1 MADAFII
8 DGKKFSAQLQEDIK
22 RRTNIL
28 KEEHKII
35 PGLATVLVGEDPA
48 SEVYVKN
55 KEKRITEVGM
65 VSYGK
70 RLPIDISEEDLLAV
84 IGTLNKNPDIN
95 GILVQLPLPNQIFE
109 KNIIASISAHKDVD
123 GFHPLN
129 VGALSNGNEWLVPCT
144 PRACM
149 ILIDSICKDLTS
161 KTAVIVGRSNIV
173 GKPLAQLLLS
183 ANCTVTVAHSHT
195 KDLPDL
201 CRTADILIAAAGQPE
216 MIKGDWIKPKAIV
229 IDVGINRKK
238 TQNGTNRLV
247 GDVDF
252 EKAVKVAK
260 AITPVPGGV
269 GPMTI
274 ACLLENTLIA
284 CCLQNGVKVPDA

>member
-1 MADAFII
+1 MADACII
-8 DGKKFSAQLQEDIK
+8 DGKKFSAELQDDIK

-28 KEEHKII
+28 KKEHKII

-48 SEVYVKN
+48 SEVYIKN
-55 KEKRITEVGM
+55 KEKRIAEVGM

-129 VGALSNGNEWLVPCT
+129 VGTLSNGNEGLVPCT
-144 PRACM
+144 PRGCM
-149 ILIDSICKDLTS
+149 ILIDSVCKDLTS

>member
-22 RRTNIL
+22 RRTNLL

-129 VGALSNGNEWLVPCT
+129 VGALSNGNEGLVPCT

-149 ILIDSICKDLTS
+149 ILNDSICKDLTS

>member
-1 MADAFII
+1 MADACII
-8 DGKKFSAQLQEDIK
+8 DGKKFSAELQEDIK
-22 RRTNIL
+22 QRTNIL
-28 KEEHKII
+28 KKEHKII

-48 SEVYVKN
+48 SEIYIKN

-70 RLPIDISEEDLLAV
+70 RLPKDISEKDLLAV

-95 GILVQLPLPNQIFE
+95 GILVQLPLPHQIFE
-109 KNIIASISAHKDVD
+109 KNIIASINAHKDVD

-129 VGALSNGNEWLVPCT
+129 VGALSNGNEGVVPCT
-144 PRACM
+144 PRGCM
-149 ILIDSICKDLTS
+149 ILIDSVCKDLTS

-173 GKPLAQLLLS
+173 GKPLAQLLLR

-201 CRTADILIAAAGQPE
+201 CRSADILIAAAGQPE

-252 EKAVKVAK
+252 EKALKVAE

-274 ACLLENTLIA
+274 ACLLENTLLA
-284 CCLQNGVKVPDA
+284 CCLQNGIKVPET

>member
-1 MADAFII
+1 MADACII
-8 DGKKFSAQLQEDIK
+8 DGKKFSAELQEDIK

-28 KEEHKII
+28 KKEHKII

-48 SEVYVKN
+48 SEVYIKN
-55 KEKRITEVGM
+55 KEKRIAEVGM

-70 RLPIDISEEDLLAV
+70 RLPKDISEKDLLAV

-95 GILVQLPLPNQIFE
+95 GILVQLPLPHQIFE
-109 KNIIASISAHKDVD
+109 KNIIASIRAHKDVD

-129 VGALSNGNEWLVPCT
+129 VGALSNGNEGLVPCT
-144 PRACM
+144 PRGCM
-149 ILIDSICKDLTS
+149 ILIDSVCKDLTS

-173 GKPLAQLLLS
+173 GKPLAQLLLR
-183 ANCTVTVAHSHT
+183 ANCTVTIAHSHT

-201 CRTADILIAAAGQPE
+201 CRSADILIAAAGQPE

-252 EKAVKVAK
+252 EKALKVAE

-284 CCLQNGVKVPDA
+284 CCLQNGVQVPGT